1 MKNIYSD
8 VRPDQL
14 VASILRFKDLKDY
27 RTDICPESEYL
38 QVSGRYLKN
47 GDTVAPHRHAPIDRE
62 SDITQEA
69 WIILQGKIKT
79 CLYDLDDSLLYE
91 AEIGQGDCVVFFR
104 GGHSLEVL
112 EEDTIFYEFKNG
124 PYYGADVDKER
135 IASEERVH

>member
-1 MKNIYSD
+1 MKKIYSEAQ
-8 VRPDQL
+8 PDQL

-38 QVSGRYLKN
+38 QVSGRYLKK
-47 GDTVAPHRHAPIDRE
+47 GTIVASHKHTHIDRE

-91 AEIGQGDCVVFFR
+91 AEIGQGDCIVIFR

-124 PYYGADVDKER
+124 PYYGADLDKER
-135 IASEERVH
+135 IAGEGQVH